1 MKLCGV
7 KMKKRYC
14 LKQLLYSRFHKERVL
29 FQQSTDMIR
38 GILAVVHTKE
48 ICSLGNLLCFFA
60 LWCVFWDQGKEEK
73 VNYADVDVR
82 DRKHFIYCIKQ
93 NLEDFMCFFFFFS
106 YFVIESSFF
115 SNSCIENLIL
125 CCSVLEFSS
134 FPHSGFLYVCH
145 HGLCSTVTG
154 LRYCGRSR
162 ETDIK
167 LSYYYCT
174 FGKKKITVE
183 YFRFEI
189 NR

>member
-93 NLEDFMCFFFFFS
+93 NLEDFMCFFFFF
-106 YFVIESSFF
+106 
-115 SNSCIENLIL
+115 LIL
-125 CCSVLEFSS
+125 
-134 FPHSGFLYVCH
+134 
-145 HGLCSTVTG
+145 
-154 LRYCGRSR
+154 
-162 ETDIK
+162 
-167 LSYYYCT
+167 
-174 FGKKKITVE
+174 
-183 YFRFEI
+183 
-189 NR
+189 